1 MNLLNFSHFNIL
13 NILNIYQPMYKSAK
27 IKIIYKI

>member
-1 MNLLNFSHFNIL
+1 MNLLNFFTF
-13 NILNIYQPMYKSAK
+13 NILNIYQPMYKSGK